1 MSKKIAVL
9 TSGGD
14 APGMNAVVRAVVRAG
29 ISAGLEVFGIRK
41 GYNGLLTGDIVPM
54 NLRSVTDVI
63 HRGGTILYTARSPKY
78 NSPEGVKQA
87 ADKCRE
93 MGIDG
98 VVVVGGDGSF
108 RGARDLTGAGI
119 PCIAIPGTIDN
130 DIASS
135 EYTVGYDTAMNTAME
150 MVDRLRDTSASH
162 NRCSVVE
169 VMGRRCGDIALNTG
183 IAVGATAILVPEV
196 PFDFEKDVIERIR
209 RTQSTGRQHFI
220 IVVAEGC
227 SSIAGNDVNDMA
239 KRIEEETGVETR
251 ATVLGHVQRGGRPT
265 LRDRVVASQMGCHAV
280 DLLLEGKSNRVVVM
294 QKGQITDYDITEA
307 LEMPRTFDYKLYN
320 DAMRISI

>member
-41 GYNGLLTGDIVPM
+41 GYNGLLTGDSVPM

-239 KRIEEETGVETR
+239 KRIEKETGVETR

-294 QKGQITDYDITEA
+294 QKTQITDYDITEA

>member
-41 GYNGLLTGDIVPM
+41 GYNGLLTGDSVPM

-63 HRGGTILYTARSPKY
+63 HRGGTILYTARSPKF

-239 KRIEEETGVETR
+239 KRIEKETGVETR